1 MKSNYKK
8 ELKKIT
14 TFILDVDGVLTNGGL
29 IIYPDGK
36 FLRQM
41 NAKDG
46 YALKLAIKHG
56 YTVGVITGGREEN
69 IKTRLEKLGV
79 KEVFLGV
86 HNKLPILKQ
95 FLKKHNLKKE
105 EVLYMGDDIP
115 DMECLKYVGFSCC
128 PNDAS
133 YDIKNICNY
142 ISIKNGGEGCV
153 RDIIE
158 QTLKV
163 SDKWNFDGKIKY

>member
-8 ELKKIT
+8 ELSNIKA
-14 TFILDVDGVLTNGGL
+14 FIFDVDGVLTNGGL

-46 YALKLAIKHG
+46 YAIKIAIKKG
-56 YTVGVITGGREEN
+56 YIIGIITGGREEN
-69 IKTRLEKLGV
+69 VKMRLEKLGI
-79 KEVFLGV
+79 KEVFLNA
-86 HNKLPILKQ
+86 HNKLPILKI
-95 FLKKHNLKKE
+95 FLKKYKLQKE
-105 EVLYMGDDIP
+105 EVIYMGDDIP
-115 DMECLKYVGFSCC
+115 DLECLKYVGLSCC
-128 PNDAS
+128 PSDAS
-133 YDIKNICNY
+133 YDVKNICDY
-142 ISIKNGGEGCV
+142 ISNKKGGEGCV

-163 SDKWNFDGKIKY
+163 SDKWNLDGKIKY